1 MKCFI
6 YDGGA
11 QIVGRH
17 SEPIRILR
25 PEPNR
30 VEIDPELLWQQFLT
44 CFRRALLD
52 AGVSGWWESPVSF
65 PFFGSGPVRGLSHV
79 EWEEIPLLSPYVPC

>member
-52 AGVSGWWESPVSF
+52 AGVSG
-65 PFFGSGPVRGLSHV
+65 
-79 EWEEIPLLSPYVPC
+79 